1 MNVIAE
7 TQTEPHDA
15 APTEARQRGN
25 ARGRRSRQALLDAAA
40 ECFGELGYSQTR
52 ISDITAA
59 AGMSQGAFYRHFRD
73 KTEILVEALRD
84 PLDQLLGAIVLHPG
98 RPPIEQELIASNTAF
113 FAVYAA
119 NRQVLRVIREAA
131 AMHEPGLT
139 ELWLGVRGRYLD
151 RLEAWLRALVADG
164 HLVLEDVR
172 LTAEALGAILDQM
185 AYTRFALRTGDIPAG
200 EVHALGRVTGRI
212 WFSALSR
219 A

>member
-1 MNVIAE
+1 MNVITE
-7 TQTEPHDA
+7 T
-15 APTEARQRGN
+15 PTDTPQRGN

-59 AGMSQGAFYRHFRD
+59 AGLSQGAFYRHFRD

-84 PLDQLLGAIVLHPG
+84 PLDQLLGATVLHPD
-98 RPPIEQELIASNTAF
+98 RPPDEAELIESNTTF

-119 NRQVLRVIREAA
+119 NRRVLRVIREAA

-139 ELWLGVRGRYLD
+139 ELWLDVRGRYLD
-151 RLEAWLRALVADG
+151 RIHAWLQALVSQG
-164 HLVLEDVR
+164 HLAVDDVR
-172 LTAEALGAILDQM
+172 LTAEALGAVLDQM
-185 AYTRFALRTGDIPAG
+185 AYTRIALRADDIPAS
-200 EVHALGRVTGRI
+200 EVEALGRVTGRI
-212 WFSALSR
+212 WFKALSG